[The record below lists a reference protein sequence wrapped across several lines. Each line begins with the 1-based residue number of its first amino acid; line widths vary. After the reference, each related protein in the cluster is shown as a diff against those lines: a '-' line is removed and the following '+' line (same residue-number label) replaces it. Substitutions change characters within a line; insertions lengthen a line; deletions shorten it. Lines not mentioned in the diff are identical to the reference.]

1 MSIQIRQFAVMT
13 LLFSFFLSTSYAQQA
28 NTGWIEKV
36 NVGKHN
42 LLMTAKI
49 DSGADN
55 SSIHALHPE
64 RYEKNGKPWVR
75 FTLNSGTGQATI
87 IDEPIIKTT
96 RIKMKNK
103 AVQERLVIELD
114 VCLDNIR
121 KRVPVNLSDRSH
133 FNYQLLIGRSFLK
146 SDFLIDSGKKFM
158 TKSCSSYI

>member
-1 MSIQIRQFAVMT
+1 MSIQIRYFAVMT

>member
-1 MSIQIRQFAVMT
+1 MSIQIRQFAVVT
-13 LLFSFFLSTSYAQQA
+13 LLFSFFLGTSYAQQA